1 LIPRRSM
8 QSTLTPTC
16 IMEVPMP
23 DDPFYFLDYKHNDI
37 SASAAAMDLL
47 KAWLSRGV
55 KVTLTGVCCSNDV
68 AFLL

>member
-1 LIPRRSM
+1 
-8 QSTLTPTC
+8 
-16 IMEVPMP
+16 MEVPMP